1 MRRKFTLVLV
11 LAFGV
16 IGAFAQ
22 SPAPAAKSP
31 KALVQEYWNL
41 ETHGGRLTDQGWNKA
56 AGFFLHPGPM
66 PHNKRIVVIPED
78 SSVDEWTTNG
88 NTALILVGLGKTV
101 GTVDSN
107 MAFVRD
113 SSDAIKE
120 GILFNV
126 VFTDRYW
133 ILNEDG
139 KTVKEVSG
147 VPEWKIDTK
156 GTDTVIWLSLETA
169 IRYVTQIRDE
179 VTNVAIKKNADKT
192 LAILKHYR

>member
-41 ETHGGRLTDQGWNKA
+41 ETHGERLTDQGWNKA
-56 AGFFLHPGPM
+56 AGFFLHPGPA
-66 PHNKRIVVIPED
+66 PHNKRIVVISED

-88 NTALILVGLGKTV
+88 NTALILVGHGKTV

-126 VFTDRYW
+126 VLTDKYW

-156 GTDTVIWLSLETA
+156 GTDTVIWLSLDTA

-179 VTNVAIKKNADKT
+179 AADISIKKNAGKT
-192 LAILKHYR
+192 SPF